1 MSAPIRSSP
10 DNLIGTTLRVLYG
23 MRYDQGRGPL
33 FALVSD
39 DLAAFWGPT
48 SADPHTRPDRPLI
61 RPTPVLLE
69 GDQRIAIRQAPF

>member
-1 MSAPIRSSP
+1 
-10 DNLIGTTLRVLYG
+10 VLYRARQPG
-23 MRYDQGRGPL
+23 KSRTAVYDPDQGRGPL

-39 DLAAFWGPT
+39 DLAAFWRPT

-69 GDQRIAIRQAPF
+69 GDQRIAIRQASF